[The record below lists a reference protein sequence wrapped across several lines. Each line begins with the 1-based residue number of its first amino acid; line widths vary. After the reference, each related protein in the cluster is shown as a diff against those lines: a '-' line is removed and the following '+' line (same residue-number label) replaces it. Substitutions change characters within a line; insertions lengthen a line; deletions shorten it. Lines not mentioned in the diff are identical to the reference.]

1 MNERTHNAQPSRI
14 VVVGSKGFIG
24 NAISK
29 RLAGNGIDV
38 LNISRKQFNLF
49 NLNTIERL
57 TKILLKDD
65 IVIFTS
71 AVAPS
76 KTIKDLQKTIR
87 MAEIFSKCL
96 EEVPPKNLILIS
108 SDSVYGD
115 KDGKFDEES
124 SCDPNTY
131 HGLSQL
137 AREMIFKKSGLNCL
151 TILRICAVYG
161 PGDTH
166 NGYGPNR
173 FVNQIANNLPIKLFG
188 NGLNRRDHIYI
199 DDVVDL
205 ILSSVKLDYNGIL
218 NIASGKTY
226 SFLQVAE
233 ECNVIFSKNQDFEKI
248 GAEEA
253 IINKEINISKLK
265 SFLPEYK
272 ISNLSQGLNHWK
284 SKGIFP

>member
-1 MNERTHNAQPSRI
+1 MNYRLFNAKPGRI

-24 NAISK
+24 SSISK
-29 RLAGNGIDV
+29 RLSGGEIDV
-38 LNISRKQFNLF
+38 LNISRKQFNLL
-49 NLNTIERL
+49 NLNTIDFL
-57 TKILLKDD
+57 AKILLKDD

-71 AVAPS
+71 AIAPS

-96 EEVPPKNLILIS
+96 EMVNLKNLILIS

-115 KDGKFDEES
+115 KSGKFNEDS
-124 SCDPNTY
+124 SCDPDTY

-137 AREMIFKKSGLNCL
+137 VREMIFKKSALNCL

-199 DDVVDL
+199 DDVVEL
-205 ILSSVKLDYNGIL
+205 ILSTVNLNYNGIL
-218 NIASGKTY
+218 NLATGKTY

-233 ECNVIFSKNQDFEKI
+233 ECNAIFSKNKNIEKI
-248 GAEEA
+248 GAEDT
-253 IINKEINISKLK
+253 IINKEIDISKLK
-265 SFLPEYK
+265 SFFPNYS
-272 ISNLSQGLNHWK
+272 ISNLSQIIG
-284 SKGIFP
+284 S